1 MSELL
6 SHPLWNR
13 ALLVLYAASALAT
26 AVHALLNK
34 RDPRSA
40 WGWISVCWLFPLA
53 GAVLYLLFGINRVQT
68 RAQRL
73 VGATELPAPATRS
86 LPAAVHALRL
96 SAIDA
101 VELSELVRIGDAV
114 TGRPLVGGN
123 RIVPLH
129 NGEQAYPAMLEAI
142 DRARH
147 TVDFATYLFRPGQ
160 AGERFAEA
168 LAAAQRRGVTVRVLL
183 DGAADF
189 FYRPRASRLLARH
202 GVRAELFLPL
212 RWFPPMLHI
221 NLRNH
226 RKLLLVDGRVAFT
239 GGMNIADWHYVER
252 PQRRPVADLH
262 FALEGP
268 VVAQIAEAF
277 AADWQFATGDR
288 PPPSPDPPAV
298 SDGVAARVITDG
310 PNEDLDKL
318 QMVLLGAIASAHRR
332 VWIMTPYFIPSPQ
345 LVAALQSAALRGVD
359 VSLVLPAKSD
369 QFWVDAA
376 SRNHLPALLQR
387 AVRVYYRPAPFA
399 HTKLF
404 VMDHYYAQLGS
415 ANLDNR
421 SLRLNFELVVE
432 TFDTALVEK
441 LARHFEQ
448 VRAISRELSYAELAA
463 RPPAARLR
471 DAFFWLFSQ
480 YL

>member
-1 MSELL
+1 VSGVL
-6 SHPLWNR
+6 SHPLWNH
-13 ALLVLYAASALAT
+13 ALLALYAVSALAA

-40 WGWISVCWLFPLA
+40 WGWIAVCWLFPLA
-53 GAVLYLLFGINRVQT
+53 GAVLYLLFGINRIQT

-73 VGATELPAPATRS
+73 VGATEPPLPVAHA

-123 RIVPLH
+123 RITPLY

-142 DRARH
+142 ARARE
-147 TVDFATYLFRPGQ
+147 TVHFSTYLFRPGQ
-160 AGERFAEA
+160 AAEHFAEA
-168 LAAAQRRGVTVRVLL
+168 LAAAQRRGVAVRVLL

-189 FYRPRASRLLARH
+189 FYRPRASRILARH

-226 RKLLLVDGRVAFT
+226 RKLLVVDQRLAFT
-239 GGMNIADWHYVER
+239 GGMNIADWHYVEC

-262 FALEGP
+262 FAIEGP

-277 AADWQFATGDR
+277 AADWQFATGER
-288 PPPSPDPPAV
+288 LAPVADPPAA
-298 SDGVAARVITDG
+298 SDGLAARVITDG

-318 QMVLLGAIASAHRR
+318 QMVLLGAIASAHQR

-376 SRNHLPALLQR
+376 TRNHLPPLLRR
-387 AVRVYYRPAPFA
+387 AVQVYYRPSPFA

-404 VMDHYYAQLGS
+404 LMDHYYAQLGS

-432 TFDTALVEK
+432 TFDTALVDK

-448 VRAISRELSYAELAA
+448 VRATSRRLSYAELAA
-463 RPPAARLR
+463 RSPAARLR